1 MRITWYGHAAF
12 LIESGGLRILLDPY
26 RSPES
31 GGYLPI
37 AEPADIVVVSHEN
50 DKYHSHLGQVV
61 PPFEVV
67 RALELPPG
75 GAVVRGIRFE
85 AIPVYETPERKP
97 DDEVTIV
104 HFRAEG
110 LHVVS
115 LGDLGHPLTDDELAP
130 IRGADVVLAAAG
142 GPPTIPYADLV
153 PLLGAIGPRVVVPM
167 HYKIEGKIN
176 LPIRPVAD
184 FLEAM
189 AGWPVEEVAGSSF
202 ELTPATLPARPT
214 VVSLRPAR

>member
-12 LIESGGLRILLDPY
+12 LIEAEGMRVILDPY

-37 AEPADIVVVSHEN
+37 HEPADVVVVSHEN
-50 DKYHSHLGQVV
+50 DKYHSHLGQIV

-67 RALELPPG
+67 RALDLPAG
-75 GAVVRGIRFE
+75 GAVVRGLRFE
-85 AIPVYETPERKP
+85 AVRVFETPGRKAE
-97 DDEVTIV
+97 DEVTIV

-115 LGDLGHPLTDDELAP
+115 LGDLGHALSDEELAP
-130 IRGADVVLAAAG
+130 IRGADVVIAAAG
-142 GPPTIPYADLV
+142 GPPTIEYDDLA
-153 PLLGAIGPRVVVPM
+153 PLLSEIGPRVVVPM
-167 HYKIEGKIN
+167 HYKVEGKIN
-176 LPIRPVAD
+176 LPIRPVSD

-189 AGWPVEEVAGSSF
+189 KGWPVEHVAGSSF
-202 ELTPATLPARPT
+202 EVTPATLPAGT
-214 VVSLRPAR
+214 TIISLRPSR

>member
-12 LIESGGLRILLDPY
+12 LVETEGVRLILDPY

-37 AEPADIVVVSHEN
+37 NERADLVVVSHEN
-50 DKYHSHLGQVV
+50 DKYHSHLAQIV

-67 RALELPPG
+67 KALDLPPEG
-75 GAVVRGIRFE
+75 KVVRGIRFE
-85 AIPVYETPERKP
+85 AIPVFETPERAAG
-97 DDEVTIV
+97 DEVTIV

-115 LGDLGHPLTDDELAP
+115 LGDLGHRLSEDELAP

-142 GPPTIPYADLV
+142 GPPTIDYADLV
-153 PLLGAIGPRVVVPM
+153 PLLDAIGPRGVVPM

-176 LPIRPVAD
+176 LPIRPVED
-184 FLEAM
+184 FLDVM
-189 AGWPVEEVAGSSF
+189 SGWPVEQVDGSSF
-202 ELTPATLPARPT
+202 EITPATLPTRPT
-214 VVSLRPAR
+214 IILLRPAR

>member
-12 LIESGGLRILLDPY
+12 LIETGGSRVILDPF

-37 AEPADIVVVSHEN
+37 DDSADVVVVSHEN
-50 DKYHSHLGQVV
+50 DKYHSHLGQIV

-67 RALELPPG
+67 RALELPKG

-85 AIPVYETPERKP
+85 AIPVFETPERKAE
-97 DDEVTIV
+97 DEVTIV

-115 LGDLGHPLTDDELAP
+115 LGDLGHALTDDELAP
-130 IRGADVVLAAAG
+130 IRGADILLAAAG
-142 GPPTIPYADLV
+142 GPPTIAYADLA
-153 PLLGAIGPRVVVPM
+153 PLLDAIGARVVVPM

-176 LPIRPVAD
+176 LPIRTVSD

-189 AGWPVEEVAGSSF
+189 AGWPVEEVAGSVI
-202 ELTPATLPARPT
+202 EVTPATLPERPT
-214 VVSLRPAR
+214 IVSIVPAR

>member
-12 LIESGGLRILLDPY
+12 LVEAEGVRIILDPY

-37 AEPADIVVVSHEN
+37 AEPADVVVVSHEN
-50 DKYHSHLGQVV
+50 DKYHSHLGQIV

-67 RALELPPG
+67 KALELPAEG
-75 GAVVRGIRFE
+75 KVVRGIRFE
-85 AIPVYETPERKP
+85 AIPVFETPERAAG
-97 DDEVTIV
+97 DEVTIV

-115 LGDLGHPLTDDELAP
+115 LGDLGHALCDEELAP

-142 GPPTIPYADLV
+142 GPPTIEYDELV
-153 PLLGAIGPRVVVPM
+153 PLLEAIGPRVVVPM
-167 HYKIEGKIN
+167 HYKIAGKIN
-176 LPIRPVAD
+176 LPIRPVSD
-184 FLEAM
+184 FLAAM
-189 AGWPVEEVAGSSF
+189 PAWPVERVEGSSF
-202 ELTPATLPARPT
+202 EVTPATLPARPT
-214 VVSLRPAR
+214 IVSLRPAR

>member
-1 MRITWYGHAAF
+1 MRITWFGHAAF
-12 LIESGGLRILLDPY
+12 LVETGGLRIILDPY

-37 AEPADIVVVSHEN
+37 AEPADVVVVSHEN
-50 DKYHSHLGQVV
+50 DKYHSHLGQII

-67 RALELPPG
+67 KALELPAEG
-75 GAVVRGIRFE
+75 KAVRAIRFE
-85 AIPVYETPERKP
+85 AIPVFETPERAAG
-97 DDEVTIV
+97 DEVTIV

-115 LGDLGHPLTDDELAP
+115 LGDLGHSLDAGELAP

-142 GPPTIPYADLV
+142 GPPTIAYDELV
-153 PLLGAIGPRVVVPM
+153 PLLEAIGPRIVVPM

-176 LPIRPVAD
+176 LPIRPVSD

-189 AGWPVEEVAGSSF
+189 NGWPVERVEGSSF
-202 ELTPATLPARPT
+202 EVTPATLPARPT
-214 VVSLRPAR
+214 IVSLTPAR

>member
-1 MRITWYGHAAF
+1 MRITWFGHAAF
-12 LIESGGLRILLDPY
+12 LIETGGLRLILDPY

-37 AEPADIVVVSHEN
+37 DEPADVVVVSHEN
-50 DKYHSHLGQVV
+50 DKYHSHLGQIV
-61 PPFEVV
+61 PPYEVV
-67 RALELPPG
+67 RALDLPAG

-85 AIPVYETPERKP
+85 AIPVFETPERREEDK
-97 DDEVTIV
+97 VTIV

-110 LHVVS
+110 LHVAF
-115 LGDLGHPLTDDELAP
+115 LGDLGHALRDEELAP

-142 GPPTIPYADLV
+142 GPPTIAYADLV
-153 PLLGAIGPRVVVPM
+153 PLLDEIRPRVVVPM

-176 LPIRPVAD
+176 LAIRPVSD

-189 AGWPVEEVAGSSF
+189 AGWPVERVEGSTLEV
-202 ELTPATLPARPT
+202 TRATLPERPT
-214 VVSLRPAR
+214 IVSLKPAR

>member
-12 LIESGGLRILLDPY
+12 LIETGGTRVILDPY

-37 AEPADIVVVSHEN
+37 AEPADVVVVSHEN
-50 DKYHSHLGQVV
+50 DKYHSHLGQIVA
-61 PPFEVV
+61 PFEVV
-67 RALELPPG
+67 RALEMPAG
-75 GAVVRGIRFE
+75 GTVVLGIRFE
-85 AIPVYETPERKP
+85 AIPVFETPERAAG
-97 DDEVTIV
+97 DEVTIV

-115 LGDLGHPLTDDELAP
+115 LGDLGHRLSDEELAP

-142 GPPTIPYADLV
+142 GPPTIEYDELV
-153 PLLGAIGPRVVVPM
+153 PLLEEIGPRVVVPM

-176 LPIRPVAD
+176 LAIRPVSG
-184 FLEAM
+184 FLRATP
-189 AGWPVEEVAGSSF
+189 GWPVVALDGSSF
-202 ELTPATLPARPT
+202 EVTSATLPKLPT
-214 VVSLRPAR
+214 IVCLRPAR

>member
-12 LIESGGLRILLDPY
+12 LVETGGTQVILDPY

-37 AEPADIVVVSHEN
+37 SEPADVVVVSHEN
-50 DKYHSHLGQVV
+50 DKYHSHLGQIV

-67 RALELPPG
+67 RGLELPPG

-85 AIPVYETPERKP
+85 AIPVFESPERLAG
-97 DDEVTIV
+97 DEVTIV

-115 LGDLGHPLTDDELAP
+115 LGDLGHALTEEELAP

-142 GPPTIPYADLV
+142 GPPTIDHAELV

-167 HYKIEGKIN
+167 HYKIDGKIN
-176 LPIRPVAD
+176 LPIRPVSE

-189 AGWPVEEVAGSSF
+189 AGWPVERVEGSSF
-202 ELTPATLPARPT
+202 EVTPATLPARPT
-214 VVSLRPAR
+214 IVSLRPSR